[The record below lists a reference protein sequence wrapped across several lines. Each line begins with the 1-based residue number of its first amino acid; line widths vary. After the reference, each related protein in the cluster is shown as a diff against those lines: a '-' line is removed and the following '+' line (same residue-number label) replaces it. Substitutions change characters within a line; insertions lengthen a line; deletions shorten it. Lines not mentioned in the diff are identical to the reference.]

1 MLNTLLDR
9 YCRCISVVMVIFL
22 AAMVIMVFGN
32 VVLRYGFNSGITA
45 SEELSRWL
53 FLWVIFLGATVAVRE
68 HAHMGMDMVVASLP
82 PFLQRICLLIGHGL
96 MLWVTWL
103 MLQGSLVQTRI
114 NWEVQAPVTGLP
126 QGWLYASGVV
136 FAASTGLMLIID
148 TWRIATGTLT
158 LEQMQSPA
166 GQDHDVTAP
175 ASPLSKP

>member
-68 HAHMGMDMVVASLP
+68 HAHMGMDMVIAALP
-82 PFLQRICLLIGHGL
+82 PLLQRLCLLVGHGL

-103 MLQGSLVQTRI
+103 MFQGSLVQTRI
-114 NWEVQAPVTGLP
+114 NWDIQAPVTGLP

-136 FAASTGLMLIID
+136 FAVSTGVMLVID
-148 TWRIATGTLT
+148 TWRIATGTLS
-158 LEQMQSPA
+158 LEQMQSPV
-166 GQDHDVTAP
+166 GPETDMPESSTSV
-175 ASPLSKP
+175 SKP